1 MQRSNAMFGFY
12 GDGIGCETL
21 GCFPT
26 FKPWKLA
33 FQEIFRSRIMKNTET
48 QLALTNIELVLNHL
62 VKICENES
70 DLVKD
75 RVCNKINIY
84 SNDFCLA
91 FLLISQR
98 LSIHLS

>member
-1 MQRSNAMFGFY
+1 MPCSDFMGMESVVKLKVVSLHLNHGNWQ
-12 GDGIGCETL
+12 
-21 GCFPT
+21 
-26 FKPWKLA
+26 LA
-33 FQEIFRSRIMKNTET
+33 FQEIFMSRIMKNTET
-48 QLALTNIELVLNHL
+48 QLALTNIELVLNQL

-84 SNDFCLA
+84 SNDFCLV